1 MTSSLII
8 FVSLNL
14 ELRSLR
20 VISGPYFLL
29 EFVLNE
35 GKAAGLDEKELSSAQ
50 TVLAEEERKIAAR
63 DELAAAVESRE
74 IDSLTDAI
82 KEARQIIKTS
92 VFYLVFLFH

>member
-35 GKAAGLDEKELSSAQ
+35 GNAAGLEKDNMSAAKQ
-50 TVLAEEERKIAAR
+50 VLAEEERKIAAR

-82 KEARQIIKTS
+82 KEARQIIQM
-92 VFYLVFLFH
+92 FFI